1 MKTMRSRL
9 LMIGLVLTCIGL
21 SQLAISQSSKPPLK
35 PTGSAAPQVKTADFL
50 AERAHLSARAKQ
62 ALADE
67 SGRERAKICDSA
79 LSTVAAVNC
88 LGKEDDATEIN
99 YKALS
104 NSIRAMLDLVAGEE
118 ESPSFG
124 PTGQPLTA
132 AQQVADFDSLETE
145 WQKYR
150 LKAAQTGYNQFKG
163 GTEAA
168 VFRVLTD
175 LAILRSHM
183 LELAFIYDFLLG
195 NH

>member
-1 MKTMRSRL
+1 MKAMRSPL
-9 LMIGLVLTCIGL
+9 SMLGLVLTCV
-21 SQLAISQSSKPPLK
+21 SFSELAISQSSKPPLE
-35 PTGSAAPQVKTADFL
+35 PTGSATPQVKSGDFL
-50 AERAHLSARAKQ
+50 AERAHLSARAKR

-67 SGRERAKICDSA
+67 SARERAKTCDSA
-79 LSTVAAVNC
+79 PSTAAAVNC

-104 NSIRAMLDLVAGEE
+104 NSIRAMLDLAAGED
-118 ESPSFG
+118 ESPPLG

-132 AQQVADFDSLETE
+132 AQHVAEFDSLEAE

-150 LKAAQTGYNQFKG
+150 LKAAQAGYDQFKG
-163 GTEAA
+163 GTEAP

-175 LAILRSHM
+175 LAMLRSHM
-183 LELAFIYDFLLG
+183 LELAFIYDFLLR